1 MPSVQVIIKF
11 GVVMRYIKYIIALII
26 LSFSY
31 TAMAESLVYY
41 SISRGGSI
49 YFYDKKTIIR
59 NGNIVKLWIFIDQ
72 KNDKTERGSSERI
85 YYKID
90 CENRTIG
97 VISFYIYNSEDRVI
111 DHGDDHGFVEMGS
124 PPPISVVY
132 TLINT
137 ICEL

>member
-72 KNDKTERGSSERI
+72 KMIKQREGARKE
-85 YYKID
+85 
-90 CENRTIG
+90 
-97 VISFYIYNSEDRVI
+97 YII
-111 DHGDDHGFVEMGS
+111 K
-124 PPPISVVY
+124 
-132 TLINT
+132 
-137 ICEL
+137 